1 LNQFRHLP
9 VTILEPAGLKWSAMV
24 EGVTTPATD
33 LSLYLTV
40 LRCQAGDE
48 RAFVQLHEQFGGRT
62 LRYLRGVLGD
72 FADDVQQEV
81 WLSVFRRIRDLN
93 APGTFRTWLFRIT
106 RHRAIDELRRTKRDR
121 ELFVPVPETLPHDE
135 GEPDLHSETIDT
147 AVLEA
152 ALHDLP
158 TPQREVLILRFQ
170 NDLSYREIAL
180 VLGCAVGTVR
190 SRLHYAK
197 QSLMNLKGRPS

>member
-1 LNQFRHLP
+1 M
-9 VTILEPAGLKWSAMV
+9 A
-24 EGVTTPATD
+24 EGNTTPATD
-33 LSLYLTV
+33 FRLYLMV

-72 FADDVQQEV
+72 SADDVQQEV
-81 WLSVFRRIRDLN
+81 WLTVFRRIRDLN

-121 ELFVPVPETLPHDE
+121 ELFVPVPETLEHDQ
-135 GEPDLHSETIDT
+135 GEPAVDLEMIDT
-147 AVLEA
+147 AALEA
-152 ALHDLP
+152 ALRDLP
-158 TPQREVLILRFQ
+158 APQREVLILRFQ

-180 VLGCAVGTVR
+180 VLGCAIGTVR

-197 QSLMNLKGRPS
+197 QSLMNLKGRPA